1 MQPRGGF
8 GRLERLPLVRV
19 SAWARPLRTELC
31 SVLGLFFERKK
42 MHVVLIFSL
51 QAARLLWDP
60 MAAKGEPRALKAG
73 NEGEMTY
80 S

>member
-1 MQPRGGF
+1 
-8 GRLERLPLVRV
+8 
-19 SAWARPLRTELC
+19 
-31 SVLGLFFERKK
+31 